1 MFALF
6 CNFPTYSLQC
16 VIEIGSLQPLGCALE
31 LHSMNCGLC
40 RPLLIDVYNEYHWS
54 CFLCTGVRISLGW
67 ISTSWITAMRL
78 GVFLILIN
86 IAILPPRKLW
96 PIYTSNLQF
105 IKCICSLFPCRQPS
119 HMSLHLSVRL
129 GFFYLTFCHLSLFF
143 SELLLPI
150 FCLFLTWIV
159 WLFLFSYNWS

>member
-1 MFALF
+1 MNTYILIKNNTDSQKIPFLVLF
-6 CNFPTYSLQC
+6 PRPLPTPEVTYCCYFWAFTCYTYLKNTWNHFVCTVLQFSHLQC

-31 LHSMNCGLC
+31 LHSMNRGLC

-78 GVFLILIN
+78 DVFLILIN
-86 IAILPPRKLW
+86 IAKLPSRKLW

-105 IKCICSLFPCRQPS
+105 IKCICSLFPCR
-119 HMSLHLSVRL
+119 
-129 GFFYLTFCHLSLFF
+129 
-143 SELLLPI
+143 
-150 FCLFLTWIV
+150 
-159 WLFLFSYNWS
+159 